1 MEIRVEAE
9 KQKSIKVKLQSDELA
24 VRVGKTIAPDR
35 VRPSVETL
43 KAHFEETVTA
53 LRSKRSPSFPSPL
66 PRIPGTDLLAPV
78 CPNVSSFHPLLQTL
92 LKLVWDSYLHEFHS
106 VTGTFQE
113 GVSMKVKHTERL
125 ATFQTQLD
133 RSASDL
139 VAALYDR
146 AYTDVRKGF
155 LDKWANKLADAKSAL
170 DATTND
176 VEELLE
182 LALQKATASQTLKP
196 VQLHASVAECL
207 ASMNDS
213 FRSRSDRL
221 WDAWTLHMKRHK
233 LVFDGNLKELEFV
246 DKQIASL
253 KQIPVIPS
261 PAAVPNDESPES
273 EASPWKELILML
285 SSVKLDFDI
294 QIGSVAKLKEWA
306 NETLESSKASTMSN
320 AFADLIK
327 TEETQLSSAKVQL
340 QRDLDAQKIVRD
352 RVLRELRTACNNT
365 LAPVDSVLKS
375 MHLSFELALEAA
387 REHVYVRALHE
398 LKRLC

>member
-24 VRVGKTIAPDR
+24 VRVGKSIAADR

-43 KAHFEETVTA
+43 KAHFEESVTA

-66 PRIPGTDLLAPV
+66 PRIPSTDLLAPV

-106 VTGTFQE
+106 VTGTFQA
-113 GVSMKVKHTERL
+113 GVTMKVKHTERL

-133 RSASDL
+133 RSASEL
-139 VAALYDR
+139 VATMYDH
-146 AYTDVRKGF
+146 AYSDMRKAF
-155 LDKWANKLADAKSAL
+155 LDKWANKLADAKAAL
-170 DATTND
+170 GAATND
-176 VEELLE
+176 VDDLLE
-182 LALQKATASQTLKP
+182 LALHKATASQTLKT
-196 VQLHASVAECL
+196 VQLQATVSDCL

-221 WDAWTLHMKRHK
+221 WDEWTLHMKRHK

-253 KQIPVIPS
+253 KPIRGLEAS
-261 PAAVPNDESPES
+261 GAVSKEDSSESD
-273 EASPWKELILML
+273 ASPWKELILML

-306 NETLESSKASTMSN
+306 HETLEASKASTTSH
-320 AFADLIK
+320 AFADLLK
-327 TEETQLSSAKVQL
+327 VEDTQLSDAKVQL
-340 QRDLDAQKIVRD
+340 ARDLDAQKIVRE

-365 LAPVDSVLKS
+365 LAPVDAVLKS

-387 REHVYVRALHE
+387 REHIYVQALHD